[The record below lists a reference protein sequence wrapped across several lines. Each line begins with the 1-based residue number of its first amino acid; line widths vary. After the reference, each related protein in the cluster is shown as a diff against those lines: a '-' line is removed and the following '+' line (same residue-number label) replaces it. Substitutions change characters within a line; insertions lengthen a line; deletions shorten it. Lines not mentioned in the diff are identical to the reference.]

1 MDIST
6 ESIQPANN
14 LNSQNGHALDEDELF
29 TIEEII
35 DREMDDLSQLDE
47 KYCEDTFY
55 YGWFIDEIFGYESTC
70 SRQDFAKVLETAK
83 FNWLFNTVEIRNKVL
98 KKL

>member
-1 MDIST
+1 M
-6 ESIQPANN
+6 
-14 LNSQNGHALDEDELF
+14 ELF

-35 DREMDDLSQLDE
+35 DREMEDLSQLDE

-70 SRQDFAKVLETAK
+70 SRQEFAKVLENSK
-83 FNWLFNTVEIRNKVL
+83 FHWLFNTIEIRNRVL
-98 KKL
+98 KKLQEEDDE